1 MGISAGLSIVTM
13 PEIKKPYPTL
23 LDFLVVRFPK
33 IPAKTWINRIASGKV
48 LSEEG
53 HPVAMDMPYLPNK
66 RLFYSREV
74 DEEPLIPFQELILFN
89 NDHLMVVCKPHFLPV
104 IPGGPYVSESLINR
118 LKEKT
123 GNPFLSPIN
132 RIDRG
137 TAGLVLISTNKE
149 TRGIYQQMFM
159 DGQVQKTYEA
169 VTHFSYGSGQ
179 TEWLVENRIES
190 GEPWFRMKTCAG
202 KPNAC
207 SRIRLVEF
215 GKTQGRFQLIPVTG
229 KKHQLRIHL
238 SELGFPIV
246 NDRYYPA
253 LLPEMPDDF
262 NRPLQLLSK
271 KIQFKDPVTGVR
283 MAFESGRN
291 LILEST
297 TTAT

>member
-13 PEIKKPYPTL
+13 PDMKKPYPTL

-33 IPAKTWINRIASGKV
+33 IPAKTWTNRIIAGKV

-74 DEEPLIPFQELILFN
+74 DEEPLIPFQEQILFK

-137 TAGLVLISTNKE
+137 TAGLVLISTSKE
-149 TRGIYQQMFM
+149 TRGTYQQMFM
-159 DGQVQKTYEA
+159 NGQVQKTYEA
-169 VTHFSYGSGQ
+169 VAHFSNGSGQ
-179 TEWLVENRIES
+179 TEWMVENRIES
-190 GEPWFRMKTCAG
+190 GEPWFRMKTCVG
-202 KPNAC
+202 KVNAC
-207 SRIRLVEF
+207 SKIRLVEI
-215 GKTQGRFQLIPVTG
+215 GKTQARFQLLPLTG

-246 NDRYYPA
+246 NDRYYPV
-253 LLPEMPDDF
+253 LRPEMPDDF
-262 NRPLQLLSK
+262 NMPLQLLSR
-271 KIQFKDPVTGVR
+271 KIQFKDPVTGVE
-283 MAFESGRN
+283 MSFESGRN

-297 TTAT
+297 ATAT

>member
-1 MGISAGLSIVTM
+1 MGISAGISIVTM
-13 PEIKKPYPTL
+13 PDMKKPYPTL

-33 IPAKTWINRIASGKV
+33 IPAKTWTNRIIAGKV

-74 DEEPLIPFQELILFN
+74 DEEPLIPFQEQILFK

-137 TAGLVLISTNKE
+137 TAGLVLISTSKE
-149 TRGIYQQMFM
+149 TRGTYQQMFM
-159 DGQVQKTYEA
+159 NGQVQKTYEA
-169 VTHFSYGSGQ
+169 VAHFSNGSGQ
-179 TEWLVENRIES
+179 TEWMVENRIES
-190 GEPWFRMKTCAG
+190 GEPWFRMKTCVG
-202 KPNAC
+202 KVNAC
-207 SRIRLVEF
+207 SKIRLVEI
-215 GKTQGRFQLIPVTG
+215 GKTQARFQLLPLTG

-246 NDRYYPA
+246 NDRYYPV
-253 LLPEMPDDF
+253 LRPEMPDDF
-262 NRPLQLLSK
+262 NMPLQLLSR
-271 KIQFKDPVTGVR
+271 KIQFKDPVTGVE
-283 MAFESGRN
+283 MSFESGRN

-297 TTAT
+297 ATAT